1 MPGFLSKIQNPI
13 VGAWDYG
20 KPMHQGVQLVKSSY
34 TTWFYN
40 RGTFYGDDGPIPDHN
55 AKKALTKS
63 MRHQYWHH

>member
-20 KPMHQGVQLVKSSY
+20 KPMHQGVQLVRSSY
-34 TTWFYN
+34 ATWFYN

-55 AKKALTKS
+55 AKKALAKS